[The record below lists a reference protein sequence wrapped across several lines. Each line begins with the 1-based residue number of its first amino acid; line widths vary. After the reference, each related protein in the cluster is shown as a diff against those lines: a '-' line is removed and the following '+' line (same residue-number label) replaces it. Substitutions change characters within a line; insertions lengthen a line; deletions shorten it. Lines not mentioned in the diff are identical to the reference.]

1 MARLIDNEIERFFF
15 NIMGVILVVGPNGVV
30 KLPHLH
36 SLQKVYWNYRILIY
50 HEKYYFLIF
59 SKNL

>member
-1 MARLIDNEIERFFF
+1 MARLIDNEIERFF

-36 SLQKVYWNYRILIY
+36 SLQKVY
-50 HEKYYFLIF
+50 
-59 SKNL
+59 